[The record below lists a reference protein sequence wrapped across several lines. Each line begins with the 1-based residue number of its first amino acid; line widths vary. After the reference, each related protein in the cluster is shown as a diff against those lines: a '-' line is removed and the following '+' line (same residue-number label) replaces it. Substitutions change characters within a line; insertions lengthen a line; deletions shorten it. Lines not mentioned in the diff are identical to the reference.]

1 MTRVLAAIDESAA
14 ARAVL
19 ETATALAR
27 LLAATPEA
35 LYVRE
40 NHPSSPR
47 HAVDAAGIALRE
59 VSGSVVNEIATAAEA
74 EDVRAVVVGV
84 RSRPA
89 ARWPAGHVALEL
101 ITRITKPLVV
111 VPPDARPGT
120 TLLRMAVPLD
130 GTTATAARAQPA
142 IDLAAAAGIEVV
154 VIHVCDE
161 ERIPPFTDQP
171 QHETRAFAEE
181 FVARYAPG
189 TPVLQL
195 ELRVGV
201 PADEVL
207 AAAVAVHADLCALA
221 WAQGL
226 EPGRARVVRELLARS
241 PIPLLLLPLATPA
254 GSPPLGG

>member
-19 ETATALAR
+19 ESAAALAR
-27 LLAATPEA
+27 VLAATPEA

-40 NHPSSPR
+40 NHPRSPR
-47 HAVDAAGIALRE
+47 HAADTAGIALRE
-59 VSGSVVNEIATAAEA
+59 VSGRVVDEIATAAEA

-89 ARWPAGHVALEL
+89 ARRPAGHVALEL

-111 VPPDARPGT
+111 VPPDARPGAG
-120 TLLRMAVPLD
+120 LGRMAVPLD

-161 ERIPPFTDQP
+161 DRIPPFTDQP
-171 QHETRAFAEE
+171 QHETQAFAEE

-189 TPVLQL
+189 TPVQL

-207 AAAVAVHADLCALA
+207 AAAVAAHADLCALA

-226 EPGRARVVRELLARS
+226 EPGRARVIRELLTHS
-241 PIPLLLLPLATPA
+241 PIPLLLLPLAAPA
-254 GSPPLGG
+254 ASPPPGG